1 VFLGQPIALK
11 PVSDRTIDQ
20 IAIDFTSEGQI
31 DLTTTDPQAALRQNY
46 PNVGL
51 SQATATVTLRDPTN
65 ATSTLTVTRHVIAE
79 SLPITRLTLCKVFN
93 DIKSRLASN
102 STGANS
108 RR

>member
-1 VFLGQPIALK
+1 LGPPIALK
-11 PVSDRTIDQ
+11 PGSDRTIDQ
-20 IAIDFTSEGQI
+20 IAID
-31 DLTTTDPQAALRQNY
+31 LTTTDPQGALRHLY
-46 PNVGL
+46 ANVGL

-65 ATSTLTVTRHVIAE
+65 ATSTLMVTRHAIAE